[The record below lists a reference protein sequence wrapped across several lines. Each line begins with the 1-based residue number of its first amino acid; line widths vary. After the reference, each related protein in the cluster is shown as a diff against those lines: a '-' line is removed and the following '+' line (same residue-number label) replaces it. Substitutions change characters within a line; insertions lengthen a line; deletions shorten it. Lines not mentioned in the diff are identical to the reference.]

1 MDKFSVIDAHC
12 DTISKLAEQNT
23 SLERN
28 ADIHVSLQ
36 GLKEGSVD
44 IQFFA
49 AWIGPWK
56 YLWTVPEQRL

>member
-36 GLKEGSVD
+36 GLRKAV
-44 IQFFA
+44 
-49 AWIGPWK
+49 
-56 YLWTVPEQRL
+56 

>member
-28 ADIHVSLQ
+28 ADIHVLFRD
-36 GLKEGSVD
+36 LRKAV
-44 IQFFA
+44 
-49 AWIGPWK
+49 
-56 YLWTVPEQRL
+56 